1 MPADSCAIG
10 EVDAAISSSSSS
22 GGGGGGITAALDT
35 ATTGRR
41 ISARLPGE

>member
-10 EVDAAISSSSSS
+10 EVDAAISSSSS